1 MKKISNKIVLLTIFI
16 SILTTLFIGG
26 SNIYSMKKANDN
38 TMKLIERS
46 AKEDYDTLIKG
57 QVDSV
62 ISMLDSI
69 YGKYERGE
77 LTLEEAK
84 KQGADIVRDL
94 RYGEEGYFWIDT
106 YEGINVVLLGIEK
119 IEGSNRMNIQDTT
132 GKYIAKEVI
141 SNGLKEG
148 GGYTDYFFPK
158 KGEEKA
164 SPKRAYSRSFK
175 PFEWVIGTGNYTDDI
190 DEFILQKN
198 NLLKDQID
206 KSIKSTIILSIMV
219 LLLGIALALYFAK
232 KITNPILVVTELVN
246 KTSNL
251 DLVYD
256 KSFEKVFKY
265 KDETGIIARAVVD
278 LRKELRV
285 IVGMLKENSSEVLD
299 RSYGISNSTN
309 EIVDAIEGVNTSM
322 EELASGSRDQA
333 EEAQMSVANL
343 QKLANEINTSVN
355 DSKKVKED
363 TDKSKKANVEGLKN
377 MRILVDKFKEITK
390 TNEEVAQN
398 VDILAAKSNSIGQIV
413 STIEEIAE
421 QTNLL
426 ALNAAIESARAG
438 EAGRGFAVV
447 ADQIRK
453 LAEQTGL
460 STKKI
465 SDMIEEIQNQVNEV
479 KVNID
484 IEEDINKEAII
495 SMEESEKSFKSIDVT
510 IENMAKNIESLVENI
525 NLVNKDK
532 DEVIVS
538 IEGISA
544 ITEQSSAS
552 TEMVLCSMEEQ
563 SSIINNISSSANDL
577 KNVANTLDEVV
588 KKFNL

>member
-1 MKKISNKIVLLTIFI
+1 MKKISDKIILLTIFI

-26 SNIYSMKKANDN
+26 SNIYSMKKTNN
-38 TMKLIERS
+38 NMMKLIEIS
-46 AKEDYDTLIKG
+46 AREDYDAMIKE

-69 YGKYERGE
+69 YSKYERGE
-77 LTLEEAK
+77 ITLEEAK
-84 KQGADIVRDL
+84 KQGADIVRDV

-106 YEGINVVLLGIEK
+106 YDGENIVLLGK
-119 IEGSNRMNIQDTT
+119 DVEGTNRMNLQDST
-132 GKYIAKEVI
+132 GKYIVQEI
-141 SNGLKEG
+141 IDNGLKEG

-158 KGEEKA
+158 KGEEKS
-164 SPKRAYSRSFK
+164 SPKRAYSRGFK

-198 NLLKDQID
+198 NLLEKQVE
-206 KSIKSTIILSIMV
+206 KSIQVTIVLSVVVLLICIILS
-219 LLLGIALALYFAK
+219 LYFAK
-232 KITNPILVVTELVN
+232 KIANPILVITDLVN
-246 KTSNL
+246 KTANL
-251 DLVYD
+251 DLAYD
-256 KSFEKVFKY
+256 KNFEKILEY
-265 KDETGIIARAVVD
+265 KDETGIISKAVAN
-278 LRKELRV
+278 LRKELRL

-299 RSYGISNSTN
+299 RSYGISTSTN
-309 EIVDAIEGVNTSM
+309 EIVGGIESVNMSM

-333 EEAQMSVANL
+333 EEAQMSVTNL
-343 QKLANEINTSVN
+343 QKLAKEINDSV
-355 DSKKVKED
+355 SISEKVKED
-363 TDKSKKANVEGLKN
+363 TDKSKKANVEGIKN
-377 MRILVDKFKEITK
+377 MKVLVEKFKETTK
-390 TNEEVAQN
+390 ANEEVAQN
-398 VDILAAKSNSIGQIV
+398 VDILADKSNSIGQIV
-413 STIEEIAE
+413 SAIEDIAE

-465 SDMIEEIQNQVNEV
+465 SDMIEEIQSQVGEV
-479 KVNID
+479 KTNIGKGQ
-484 IEEDINKEAII
+484 DINKEAIV
-495 SMEESEKSFKSIDVT
+495 SMQESERSFKSIDET
-510 IENMAKNIESLVENI
+510 IENMAKNIENLAENI

-532 DEVIVS
+532 DEVVAS

-563 SSIINNISSSANDL
+563 SSIIQDISSSANDL

>member
-1 MKKISNKIVLLTIFI
+1 MKKISDKIILLTIFV

-38 TMKLIERS
+38 MIKLMEISVR
-46 AKEDYDTLIKG
+46 EDYNAMIKQ

-62 ISMLDSI
+62 ITMLDSI
-69 YGKYERGE
+69 YSKYETGE

-84 KQGADIVRDL
+84 KQGADIVRDV

-106 YEGINVVLLGIEK
+106 YDGENVVLLGK
-119 IEGSNRMNIQDTT
+119 DVEGTNRINLQDTT
-132 GKYIAKEVI
+132 GKYIIQEII

-148 GGYTDYFFPK
+148 GGYTDYLFPK

-164 SPKRAYSRSFK
+164 SPKRAYSRAFK
-175 PFEWVIGTGNYTDDI
+175 QFEWVIGTGNYTDDI
-190 DEFILQKN
+190 DEFIVHKKDLLEKQVN
-198 NLLKDQID
+198 N
-206 KSIKSTIILSIMV
+206 SIKVTIILSVVV
-219 LLLGIALALYFAK
+219 LLICIILSLYFAK
-232 KITNPILVVTELVN
+232 KIANPILVITDLVN
-246 KTSNL
+246 KTANL
-251 DLVYD
+251 DLAYD
-256 KSFEKVFKY
+256 KSFEKIFTY
-265 KDETGIIARAVVD
+265 KDETGIISKAVVN

-309 EIVDAIEGVNTSM
+309 EIVDGIESVNMSM

-333 EEAQMSVANL
+333 EEAQMSVTNL
-343 QKLANEINTSVN
+343 QKLANEINDSV
-355 DSKKVKED
+355 DISKKVKED
-363 TDKSKKANVEGLKN
+363 TDKSKQANIEGIKN
-377 MRILVDKFKEITK
+377 MKALVDKFKETTK
-390 TNEEVAQN
+390 ANEEVAQN
-398 VDILAAKSNSIGQIV
+398 VEILADKSNSIGQIV
-413 STIEEIAE
+413 NTIEDIAE

-447 ADQIRK
+447 ADQIKK

-465 SDMIEEIQNQVNEV
+465 SDMIEEIQSQVGEV
-479 KVNID
+479 KINIGKGQ
-484 IEEDINKEAII
+484 DINKEAIL
-495 SMEESEKSFKSIDVT
+495 SMQESERSFKSIDET
-510 IENMAKNIESLVENI
+510 IENMTKNIDRLVENI
-525 NLVNKDK
+525 HLVNKDK

-563 SSIINNISSSANDL
+563 SSIMQNISSSANDL
-577 KNVANTLDEVV
+577 KTVANRLDEVV
-588 KKFNL
+588 KKFSL